1 MNALKSKTKK
11 NDSIDLATFFP
22 EIYQHHHLAIEVD
35 DALESTL
42 QCLFAN
48 LRGLKWH
55 CFRKLIMPGEMKI
68 PSLAF

>member
-11 NDSIDLATFFP
+11 NDSIDLATFFL
-22 EIYQHHHLAIEVD
+22 EIYQHHHQHHHLAIEVD

-55 CFRKLIMPGEMKI
+55 CFRK
-68 PSLAF
+68 